1 MRESDGVREAIAV
14 ERRRTA
20 DLLES
25 LTPAQLAVRS
35 LCGEWTVREVA
46 AHLLAAVE
54 APRGATLSAM
64 MRSGFRVHRAN
75 ALLAQSIGRL
85 PVEEIAGG
93 LRRNAENEFKA
104 PIVGYPG
111 QLTDLLVHGQ
121 DIRRPLGL
129 PHGLPLDSLRI
140 ALDFLTTGRPVGFTK
155 KSWLTGLR
163 FTAGDLDWSFGDGP
177 LVTGPAEAL
186 MMAMTGRRIVL
197 GELDGPGVRV
207 LANRL
212 E

>member
-1 MRESDGVREAIAV
+1 MSFVRQAIA
-14 ERRRTA
+14 EQRRAIA

-25 LTPAQLAVRS
+25 LTPSQLAVRS
-35 LCGEWTVREVA
+35 LCGDWTVREVA

-64 MRSGFRVHRAN
+64 MRSGFRLHRAN
-75 ALLAQSIGRL
+75 ALLAQSLGRL
-85 PVEEIAGG
+85 PVEEIAEG
-93 LRRNAENEFKA
+93 LRRNAENDFK
-104 PIVGYPG
+104 PPVVGYPG

-129 PHGLPLDSLRI
+129 PHHLPLDSLRI

-155 KSWLTGLR
+155 KAWLAGLR
-163 FTAGDLDWSFGDGP
+163 FEASDLDWSFGEGQP
-177 LVTGPAEAL
+177 VTAPAEAL
-186 MMAMTGRRIVL
+186 MMAMTGRRTVL
-197 GELDGPGVRV
+197 GELDGPGVRL
-207 LANRL
+207 LASRL

>member
-1 MRESDGVREAIAV
+1 MDEVRAAIAV

-25 LTPAQLAVRS
+25 LTPSQLAVRS
-35 LCGEWTVREVA
+35 LCGDWTVREVA

-54 APRGATLSAM
+54 TPRGATLSAM
-64 MRSGFRVHRAN
+64 MRSGFRLHRAN

-85 PVEEIAGG
+85 PVTEIAEG
-93 LRRNAENEFKA
+93 LRRNAENPFK
-104 PIVGYPG
+104 PPVVGYPG

-121 DIRRPLGL
+121 DMRRPLGL
-129 PHGLPLDSLRI
+129 PHGLPLDSLRV
-140 ALDFLTTGRPVGFTK
+140 ALGFLVSGKAVGFTRK
-155 KSWLTGLR
+155 AWLAGLR
-163 FTAGDLDWSFGDGP
+163 FEAGDLDWSHGTGP

-186 MMAMTGRRIVL
+186 MLAMTGRAVVL

-207 LANRL
+207 LAQRL
-212 E
+212 T

>member
-1 MRESDGVREAIAV
+1 MTSINAAIAQ

-25 LTPAQLAVRS
+25 LTPSQLAVRS
-35 LCGEWTVREVA
+35 LCGDWTVREVA

-64 MRSGFRVHRAN
+64 MRSGFRLHRAN
-75 ALLAQSIGRL
+75 ALLAQSLGRL
-85 PVEEIAGG
+85 PVEEIADG
-93 LRRNAENEFKA
+93 LRRNADNDFK
-104 PIVGYPG
+104 PPVVGYPG

-129 PHGLPLDSLRI
+129 PHRLPLDSLRI

-155 KSWLTGLR
+155 KAWLAGLS
-163 FTAGDLDWSFGDGP
+163 FASSDLDWSFGSGP
-177 LVTGPAEAL
+177 LVTAPAEAL
-186 MMAMTGRRIVL
+186 MMAMTGRRAVV
-197 GELDGPGVRV
+197 GELEGPGVRL
-207 LANRL
+207 LASRL

>member
-1 MRESDGVREAIAV
+1 MSSLRQAIA
-14 ERRRTA
+14 EQRRSTA

-25 LTPAQLAVRS
+25 LTPSQLAVRS

-64 MRSGFRVHRAN
+64 MRSGFRLHRAN
-75 ALLAQSIGRL
+75 ALLAQSLGRL
-85 PVEEIAGG
+85 PVEEIAEG
-93 LRRNAENEFKA
+93 LRRNAENDFK
-104 PIVGYPG
+104 PPVVGYPG

-129 PHGLPLDSLRI
+129 PHRLPLDALRI

-155 KSWLTGLR
+155 KAWLADLR
-163 FTAGDLDWSFGDGP
+163 FEASDLDWNFGEGP
-177 LVTGPAEAL
+177 AVSAPAEAL
-186 MMAMTGRRIVL
+186 MMAMTGRRTVV
-197 GELDGPGVRV
+197 GELDGPGVRL
-207 LANRL
+207 LASRL

>member
-1 MRESDGVREAIAV
+1 MSSVRPAIADQ
-14 ERRRTA
+14 RRAIA

-35 LCGEWTVREVA
+35 LCGDWTVREVA

-64 MRSGFRVHRAN
+64 MRSGFRLHRAN
-75 ALLAQSIGRL
+75 ALLAQSLGRL
-85 PVEEIAGG
+85 PVEEIAEG
-93 LRRNAENEFKA
+93 LRRNAENDFK
-104 PIVGYPG
+104 PPVVGYPG

-129 PHGLPLDSLRI
+129 PHRLPLDSLRI

-155 KSWLTGLR
+155 KAWLAGLR
-163 FTAGDLDWSFGDGP
+163 FEASDLDFRFGAGP
-177 LVTGPAEAL
+177 LVTAPAEAL
-186 MMAMTGRRIVL
+186 MMAMTGRRAVL

-207 LANRL
+207 LASRL